1 MLKKNN
7 ITNVLKENINLQ
19 LESPR
24 YEEGPLPAAEYWV
37 PPPPLAAGP
46 DPIQSPVTHHSKQR
60 QIGTHKNMTTVFK
73 INPQLSKCFKTKL
86 YEKVLNVTIQWQ
98 NSGSFAGKMYG
109 VASVNMWFF
118 FTTSRH
124 TCYLVYIVKKYIVY
138 NAC

>member
-1 MLKKNN
+1 M
-7 ITNVLKENINLQ
+7 LKENINLQ

-46 DPIQSPVTHHSKQR
+46 DPIQSPVTHHRKQH

-73 INPQLSKCFKTKL
+73 INPQLSKCFKTKW

-109 VASVNMWFF
+109 LPSVNMCFLQLAD
-118 FTTSRH
+118 TH
-124 TCYLVYIVKKYIVY
+124 VI
-138 NAC
+138 

>member
-1 MLKKNN
+1 MLKKKHN
-7 ITNVLKENINLQ
+7 ITNMLKENINLQ

-73 INPQLSKCFKTKL
+73 IKCMVWPVSTCVLFLQLADTH
-86 YEKVLNVTIQWQ
+86 VI
-98 NSGSFAGKMYG
+98 
-109 VASVNMWFF
+109 
-118 FTTSRH
+118 
-124 TCYLVYIVKKYIVY
+124 
-138 NAC
+138 